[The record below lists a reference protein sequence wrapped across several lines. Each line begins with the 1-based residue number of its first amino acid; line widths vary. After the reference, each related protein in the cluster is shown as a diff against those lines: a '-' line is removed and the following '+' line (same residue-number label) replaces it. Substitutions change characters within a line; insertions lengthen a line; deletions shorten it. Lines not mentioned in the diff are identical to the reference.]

1 MGKCNQK
8 CYFYNIFQ
16 IGNKFSAMENRDDS
30 RFSHTNLIQ
39 KSLSWTMRI
48 LYLIKCLGKVVDN
61 VVDMFDAY

>member
-1 MGKCNQK
+1 MIPG
-8 CYFYNIFQ
+8 FLTQ
-16 IGNKFSAMENRDDS
+16 ILFK
-30 RFSHTNLIQ
+30 